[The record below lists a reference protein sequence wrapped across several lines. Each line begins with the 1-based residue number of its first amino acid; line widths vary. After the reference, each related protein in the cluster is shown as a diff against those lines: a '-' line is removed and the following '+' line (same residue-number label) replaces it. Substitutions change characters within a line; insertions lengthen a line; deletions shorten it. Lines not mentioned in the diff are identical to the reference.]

1 MKSNVTAEKCRERE
15 RGIEARLR
23 VYCET
28 VLESIVNVF
37 KNVAMLTDDLAG
49 EKHVT
54 IAALHTY

>member
-15 RGIEARLR
+15 GEARLR